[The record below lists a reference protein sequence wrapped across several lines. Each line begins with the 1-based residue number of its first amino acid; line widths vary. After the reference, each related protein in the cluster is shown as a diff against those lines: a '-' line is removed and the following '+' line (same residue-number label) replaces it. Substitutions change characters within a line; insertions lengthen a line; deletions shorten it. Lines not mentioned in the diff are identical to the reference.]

1 MNQINISINCADPS
15 KRDRK
20 KKRQAKSQE
29 REKIYIEALFIGDTH
44 GCISSNSKRPK
55 SRINIFFPH

>member
-20 KKRQAKSQE
+20 KNDKQRVKSERKSTLKRYSLV
-29 REKIYIEALFIGDTH
+29 IHMDALV
-44 GCISSNSKRPK
+44 
-55 SRINIFFPH
+55 RIRKGRKAE